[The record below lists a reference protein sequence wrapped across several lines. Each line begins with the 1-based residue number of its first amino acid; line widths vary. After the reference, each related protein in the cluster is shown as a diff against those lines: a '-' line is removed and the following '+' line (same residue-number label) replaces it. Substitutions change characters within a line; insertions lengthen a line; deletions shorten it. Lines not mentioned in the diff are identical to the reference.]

1 MSDKILHMV
10 EQASDVPDDDDD
22 LKASAAVDRLNK
34 DYALV
39 IVGDGS
45 LIMKI
50 LKSGVPKFLK
60 VSAFKQ
66 WFANQFVWID
76 KEPIN
81 LAKYWLTH
89 RDRRQYAGLVFSPKG
104 DVPADHYNLFHGF
117 AVEPRPGDCSKFLA
131 HLKDDVC
138 NGNEDLYKWVVGWFA
153 QIVQQP
159 EVKMGTSLVL
169 RGKMGT
175 GKTKVGKVFGS
186 LFGVHYTLVSHPRY
200 VTGQFNAHMIWL
212 LLLHADEAFWA
223 GDRTAESKLK
233 DLVTGDD
240 HFIEYKGKEAFL
252 VRNLIRLF
260 VTGDTD
266 WQVPAG
272 FEERRFATLDVG
284 EGHKED
290 HAYFAAIDEEMDNGG
305 REALLHYLLNFD
317 LKSVDLRTIPKT
329 EALLDQKI
337 ASFTAEQ
344 GWWFD
349 MLTRGELPWG
359 CDESGCCPVPRLFNR
374 YIKHASRHG
383 ARRRQIETAIGMF
396 LNRHVPSLTR
406 KEGTYKAWDKHKG
419 DKGEVVHVPGYIYT
433 FPSLADCRA
442 AFVKKIQQEIPAW
455 KERSGEWIFEPPTE
469 SDDGELY

>member
-1 MSDKILHMV
+1 VNDKFIV
-10 EQASDVPDDDDD
+10 GEDVPDDDDV
-22 LKASAAVDRLNK
+22 KASATVDRLNK

-45 LIMKI
+45 LIMKF

-66 WFANQFVWID
+66 WFANQFVWLD
-76 KEPIN
+76 KKPIPV
-81 LAKYWLTH
+81 AVYWLTH
-89 RDRRQYAGLVFSPKG
+89 KNRQQYEGLVFSPKH
-104 DVPADHYNLFHGF
+104 DVPGHYNLWRGF

-131 HLKDDVC
+131 HLKDNVC
-138 NGNEDLYKWVVGWFA
+138 NGNDDLYKWVVGWFA

-186 LFGVHYTLVSHPRY
+186 LLSVHYTLVSHPRY
-200 VTGQFNAHMIWL
+200 VTGQFNSHMISL

-223 GDRTAESKLK
+223 GDRAAEGKLK

-260 VTGDTD
+260 VTGNPD

-284 EGHKED
+284 EGHMED

-305 REALLHYLLNFD
+305 REALLHHLLNFD
-317 LKSVDLRTIPKT
+317 LTTVDLRTIPKT

-337 ASFTAEQ
+337 ASFTPEQ

-349 MLTRGELPWG
+349 TLTRGELPWG

-383 ARRRQIETAIGMF
+383 ARRRQIETVVGMF
-396 LNRHVPSLTR
+396 LNKHVPDLTR
-406 KEGTYKAWDKHKG
+406 KEGHYKAWNKHKG
-419 DKGEVVHVPGYIYT
+419 DKGEMVLVPGYIYT
-433 FPSLADCRA
+433 FPSLADCRM
-442 AFVKKIQQEIPAW
+442 AFVKKIQQDIPAW
-455 KERSGEWIFEPPTE
+455 KGRSGEWTFEPPAE
-469 SDDGELY
+469 SDDDEPY